1 MDNPLEFFRE
11 ILALPALGVL
21 VLCQV
26 LLVWRFILGPSNLD
40 RTMTVEAMSLIFLCL
55 IAVIAVIVGT
65 GYFFEVI
72 LVLSIV
78 GFLSTVMIAKFI
90 ERGRI
95 FDE

>member
-1 MDNPLEFFRE
+1 MDTPLEFFRE
-11 ILALPALGVL
+11 VLALPAIVIL
-21 VLCQV
+21 VACQV
-26 LLVWRFILGPSNLD
+26 MLVWRFILGPSNLD
-40 RTMTVEAMSLIFLCL
+40 RTMTVEAVSLIFLCL
-55 IAVIAVIVGT
+55 IAIIAVIVGT
-65 GYFFEVI
+65 GYFFEAI

>member
-1 MDNPLEFFRE
+1 MDTPLEFFRE
-11 ILALPALGVL
+11 VLAVPAIVILIV
-21 VLCQV
+21 CQV
-26 LLVWRFILGPSNLD
+26 LLVWRFVLGPSNLD
-40 RTMTVEAMSLIFLCL
+40 RTMTVEAISLVFLCL
-55 IAVIAVIVGT
+55 IAIIAVIVGT
-65 GYFFEVI
+65 AYFFEAI

>member
-1 MDNPLEFFRE
+1 MSPALEFFRE
-11 ILALPALGVL
+11 TLALPAIGVL

-26 LLVWRFILGPSNLD
+26 LLVARFILGPSNLD
-40 RTMTVEAMSLIFLCL
+40 RTTTVEAMSLVFLCL
-55 IAVIAVIVGT
+55 ICIIAVMMGT
-65 GYFFEVI
+65 GFFFEAI
-72 LVLSIV
+72 LILSIV